1 MSQRKP
7 SEGLPQ
13 SLLAYYGLQTDHSFA
28 KQTFTLIWAPL
39 SLLPPNTVHNN
50 TDHVFHLWT
59 SSFPAPFNNSG
70 QVLSGLN
77 EFVEIECFL

>member
-13 SLLAYYGLQTDHSFA
+13 SLLHLPCFYYGLQTDHSFA

-39 SLLPPNTVHNN
+39 SLCPQNTVHNN
-50 TDHVFHLWT
+50 TDHVFHLWNASLLPHLINQT
-59 SSFPAPFNNSG
+59 R
-70 QVLSGLN
+70 GL
-77 EFVEIECFL
+77 LA